1 MKNYIVLGAI
11 VLVLASAGSMLYEKS
26 EKPGKSGDTK
36 SIYVVSMTGDEMSKA
51 LMNKSIAGFISWEP
65 NPSKAVFEGYGKNLV
80 NSKDIW
86 ENHPSCVL
94 AISEDMTDEDMIKAI
109 VWAQIKGTM
118 FINDPANREKVLEYG
133 QEFSGVDKNMA
144 SAIIAN
150 TVYIEYPDLNET
162 KRAIDIISKAGI
174 LKNNV
179 TALGY
184 SDVDDFL
191 SKLYINKYYNEV
203 RKKLDQDPNWVP
215 PRVNGSLRF
224 GYIEGNSHY
233 FAMYVAQKN
242 GYFEKVGLI
251 TGKNIQFTGYR
262 SGRAITDAIN
272 YQEVDAAIVGTT
284 VLLRYKINDNG
295 RIHIVNGV
303 NSGGTSLVVRAD
315 SGINSIDDLNGQK
328 IATPGFGT
336 CQDTIMRKMFD
347 GYEIKTQ

>member
-11 VLVLASAGSMLYEKS
+11 VLVVASGFMFYEIS
-26 EKPGKSGDTK
+26 GKPARPNDQK
-36 SIYVVSMTGDEMSKA
+36 SIFVVSMTADEMSKA
-51 LMNKSIAGFISWEP
+51 LVNDSIAAFMSWEP
-65 NPSKAVFEGYGKNLV
+65 NPSKAVSEGYGKYLV

-94 AISEDMTDEDMIKAI
+94 AISEDLKDEDIIKAL
-109 VWAQIKGTM
+109 VWAEVKGTR
-118 FINDPANREKVLEYG
+118 FINNPVNREIVLEYG
-133 QEFSGVDKNMA
+133 QEFSGINENA
-144 SAIIAN
+144 ISAVINN
-150 TVYIEYPDLNET
+150 TIYIEYPDLNET
-162 KRAIDIISKAGI
+162 KRAIDIMSKADV

-179 TALGY
+179 SSLGY
-184 SDVDDFL
+184 TDVNDFL
-191 SKLYINKYYNEV
+191 SKLYINKYYDEV
-203 RKKLDQDPNWVP
+203 RKKLDEDPNWVP
-215 PRVNGSLRF
+215 PGVNGSLRF

-233 FAMYVAQKN
+233 FAIYIAQKR

-251 TGKNIQFTGYR
+251 TGKNLQLTGYR
-262 SGRAITDAIN
+262 SGRAITDALN
-272 YQEVDAAIVGTT
+272 HREVDAAIAGTS

-315 SGINSIDDLNGQK
+315 SNITSVDDLNGQK